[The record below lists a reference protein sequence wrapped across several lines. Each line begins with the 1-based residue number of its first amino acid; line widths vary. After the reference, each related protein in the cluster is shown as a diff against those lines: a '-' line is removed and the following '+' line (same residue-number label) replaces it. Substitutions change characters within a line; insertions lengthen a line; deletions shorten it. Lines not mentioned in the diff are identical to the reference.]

1 MDKLTDPE
9 YIEKIGEFCD
19 IWLCD
24 MATGGKVPRSI
35 PYFKE
40 GFQTLIREGI
50 FKDEAELRKA
60 CLKEKL
66 IILPNFLFDFE
77 K

>member
-24 MATGGKVPRSI
+24 ASTGGKVPRSI
-35 PYFKE
+35 PYFKQ
-40 GFQTLIREGI
+40 GFQALIREGI